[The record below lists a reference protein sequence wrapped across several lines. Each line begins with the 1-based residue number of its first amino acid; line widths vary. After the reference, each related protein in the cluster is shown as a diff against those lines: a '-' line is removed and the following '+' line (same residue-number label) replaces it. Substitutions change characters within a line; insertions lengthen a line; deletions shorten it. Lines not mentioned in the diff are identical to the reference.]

1 MDKFIRSRN
10 QLVINSHSVEII
22 EFDENGLYDKLPEEY
37 GIEMPFSLDRA
48 VAKRK
53 AEFIAGRIACRRLLD
68 SYGNSGQVSIN
79 ADRSPAWPDGF
90 TGSISHDGRIACAVV
105 LPRAGE
111 NSGIG
116 IDLCVSMTD
125 QNALE
130 VADNICIFNEI
141 SQFDSIQLPTMD
153 ALRVIFSAEESLY
166 KSIYPIIRRFVDF
179 KEVLIS
185 SVTGTPDEGII
196 TFTAANRN
204 DLPLS
209 VVEEFHVHYR
219 RFGHNGITGFITL
232 ACNRISCD

>member
-116 IDLCVSMTD
+116 IDLRM
-125 QNALE
+125 LWK
-130 VADNICIFNEI
+130 
-141 SQFDSIQLPTMD
+141 LPTTS
-153 ALRVIFSAEESLY
+153 AFSM
-166 KSIYPIIRRFVDF
+166 K
-179 KEVLIS
+179 
-185 SVTGTPDEGII
+185 
-196 TFTAANRN
+196 
-204 DLPLS
+204 
-209 VVEEFHVHYR
+209 
-219 RFGHNGITGFITL
+219 
-232 ACNRISCD
+232 